1 MIQTELFNI
10 EVVLVGLM
18 NFVGILLAVWV
29 FNANR
34 KEKLNQ
40 WFAVMTFF
48 VILWVNFAFLGN
60 KTENSFSAVVFYRLN
75 WMFVTLSLLA
85 AFYFCV
91 VHFLKQRYKILEKVI
106 LILGFIFISLSLFSN
121 LIIKDVARKSWGNE
135 IIFGWGNNLFNLFS
149 FFIALIVISALIKK
163 YFSFPEKEKLKVQYF
178 LIGTLLFAG
187 FNIVFN
193 IILPN
198 FLGTVKYQHFG
209 DYSAIFL
216 LGFTAYA
223 IVKRELFGIRVV
235 LANLLVIL
243 IAILLLINLFVSESL
258 FEYIWKGL
266 LLVAFIISGVLSI
279 KSILKEIRH
288 KEDLE
293 RLTKELESLNE
304 SLEDKVEQRT
314 RELNEKVQELEK
326 FYKLT
331 VGREL
336 KMLELKKKIESLEE
350 GIRENKGNQ

>member
-1 MIQTELFNI
+1 
-10 EVVLVGLM
+10 
-18 NFVGILLAVWV
+18 
-29 FNANR
+29 
-34 KEKLNQ
+34 
-40 WFAVMTFF
+40 
-48 VILWVNFAFLGN
+48 
-60 KTENSFSAVVFYRLN
+60 
-75 WMFVTLSLLA
+75 
-85 AFYFCV
+85 
-91 VHFLKQRYKILEKVI
+91 
-106 LILGFIFISLSLFSN
+106 
-121 LIIKDVARKSWGNE
+121 
-135 IIFGWGNNLFNLFS
+135 
-149 FFIALIVISALIKK
+149 
-163 YFSFPEKEKLKVQYF
+163 
-178 LIGTLLFAG
+178 
-187 FNIVFN
+187 
-193 IILPN
+193 
-198 FLGTVKYQHFG
+198 
-209 DYSAIFL
+209 
-216 LGFTAYA
+216 
-223 IVKRELFGIRVV
+223 
-235 LANLLVIL
+235 
-243 IAILLLINLFVSESL
+243 LLLINLFVSESL

>member
-235 LANLLVIL
+235 LAHLC
-243 IAILLLINLFVSESL
+243 AKYPFFRHTVSPR
-258 FEYIWKGL
+258 FPGL
-266 LLVAFIISGVLSI
+266 MG
-279 KSILKEIRH
+279 
-288 KEDLE
+288 
-293 RLTKELESLNE
+293 
-304 SLEDKVEQRT
+304 
-314 RELNEKVQELEK
+314 
-326 FYKLT
+326 Y
-331 VGREL
+331 
-336 KMLELKKKIESLEE
+336 
-350 GIRENKGNQ
+350 